1 MNKSE
6 RFTQIAK
13 THLGIETLESRG
25 RDALDFHEVGV
36 AGISAA
42 LEAAYRAG
50 QEGLLQAAETLLEAR
65 ENQMVTR
72 MEWNA
77 LQRAVKAARKNA

>member
-1 MNKSE
+1 MNKNE
-6 RFTQIAK
+6 RLTQIARE
-13 THLGIETLESRG
+13 HLGIETLESRG

-36 AGISAA
+36 AGLSAA
-42 LEAAYRAG
+42 LDAAYRAG
-50 QEGLLQAAETLLEAR
+50 QDGLLNAAEALLEAR
-65 ENQMVTR
+65 EDQMVTK

>member
-1 MNKSE
+1 MTKTE
-6 RFTQIAK
+6 CLTQIARE
-13 THLGIETLESRG
+13 HLGIETLESRG

-36 AGISAA
+36 AGLSAA

-50 QEGLLQAAETLLEAR
+50 QAMLLKPAEALLEAR
-65 ENQMVTR
+65 ENQMVTK

>member
-50 QEGLLQAAETLLEAR
+50 QEVLLQAAETLLEAR